1 MSEIPKDR
9 LKDQTYA
16 RIVADERPEKPEPDR
31 IRVTMGGDRINYP
44 GDCGT
49 PTADLLTVKL
59 LLNSVIS
66 TEHAKFMTIDIKDFY
81 LMTPMDRYEYFQ
93 MKLDLFPEDIIE
105 EYGLRNLVDDRGFV
119 HCEVRR
125 GMYGLPQ
132 AGLLAQQQL
141 IKRLNKA
148 GYHQSV
154 TTPGFWKHEW
164 RPISF
169 TLVVDDFGVK

>member
-1 MSEIPKDR
+1 M
-9 LKDQTYA
+9 
-16 RIVADERPEKPEPDR
+16 
-31 IRVTMGGDRINYP
+31 
-44 GDCGT
+44 
-49 PTADLLTVKL
+49 
-59 LLNSVIS
+59 
-66 TEHAKFMTIDIKDFY
+66 
-81 LMTPMDRYEYFQ
+81 
-93 MKLDLFPEDIIE
+93 
-105 EYGLRNLVDDRGFV
+105 VDDRGFV

-169 TLVVDDFGVK
+169 TLVVDDFGVKYVGKQNADHLVSVLQEHYTIDIDWEGTRYIGLTLDWDYSHHKVIHARVHREGITAVRTRATKQATTPTAPECR